1 MAVSVTATGKYRSLG
16 FKLMVPLLLAGS
28 LLAGLVAWL
37 NHRVVERRL
46 EEDGVKRGLSV
57 AHAVA
62 LAAANSSHAADLQRF
77 ILALGAEPEIDRI
90 VLASGTP
97 PRIIASTQADWVGL
111 PVDSSPSTYLRQ
123 FLSGKAP
130 PSGEFKTTDPAT
142 GDLVVAVAFN
152 GLAGTPALGRSRPI
166 PGGVSVRLNQAAM
179 LRQVRI
185 SSIELTLTLICG
197 MLGLVL
203 LGFQLLRTRVI
214 RPMHTIGDAVARG
227 HASER
232 LGMLAPLA
240 ADEIGELGRVLHSA
254 LSRAELDE
262 DRLQSVLAQVQEVIC
277 EVDREGRWS
286 FLSPAW
292 EQVTGY
298 SVAES
303 LGRPI
308 VELVLP
314 QDRHLPLEAI
324 QNCLTGAVPGP
335 ARATP
340 RMLHRSGAVRWVEG
354 VVTPRADGSFAGT
367 LRDVTEQKV
376 AADALRLQDE
386 FERGVLDA
394 MHAHVAVIGTD
405 GRIRA
410 VNRAWREFARANAPA
425 GGEHTPRTD
434 VGANYLGVCLT
445 PGESQS
451 EGALAATEGIVA
463 VLEGEVATFEM
474 EYPCDSP
481 TEQRWFQLNV
491 TPLGDPVV
499 GAVVAHMNIT
509 ERKRSE
515 EALRLAHDQLALHL
529 EHSPLA
535 IIEWDPEFRVLQWTG
550 SAERMFG
557 WKAEQVIGRRP
568 GQFAW
573 HVEDE
578 DRTAERTLARLAA
591 GETSHVAL
599 ETENYTASGGAIR
612 CRSWNTVVRDEEG
625 RPRSFFSIVQD
636 VTEHWQ
642 TQEALARS
650 EERFAL
656 AIQGTTDG
664 IWDWDIARGTV
675 WYSPRLKE
683 LLGYTDAEIPNQLDA
698 LGVFIHDE
706 DRAEYQSAIWRHL
719 KERTPYLA
727 TYRARHRH
735 GEWRWLED
743 RAQAIWGKD
752 GTPLRM
758 AGSTTDITARKQVE
772 AELQQS
778 IQELA
783 AAKERAEA
791 GTRAKSDFL
800 ATMSHEI
807 RTPMNGVLGMTS
819 LLLDT
824 PLSEEQAEY
833 AEAIRTSADALLTII
848 NDILDFSKVEAGKL
862 QIEVAPCDPRQAV
875 EEVLD
880 LLAPKAGEKG
890 LELAVV
896 FAPDVP
902 ERLLTDPGRLRQILL
917 NLAGNAIK
925 FTAQGE
931 VIIEAERR
939 TSPQGEWLALTVR
952 DTGIG
957 IPPEALGRLFGRFEQ
972 ADASTT
978 RKFGGTGLGLAISRR
993 LAELMG
999 GSLTVESSLGVGSAF
1014 TLLLPGRWVEAPAP
1028 KVPELPLEGV
1038 RILIVDD
1045 LELARHVLE
1054 RQLRSAGATVL
1065 AASGAVEGMRLLE
1078 REAAARAAIPVVIC
1092 DHVMPGTDGE
1102 QFASMVHGRFGAG
1115 SPRLIL
1121 TTSSG
1126 RTVLDPGRFSA
1137 ILGKP
1142 IPGRQLITE
1151 VRRALASGPG
1161 SMRQPGG
1168 TPGEHPA
1175 PTGPRVLLVED
1186 NVVNQKVAA
1195 KMLSKLGCRVE
1206 LAANGLEALDM
1217 TARFRFDLIFMDCL
1231 MPEMDGFE
1239 ATAAL
1244 RERWGDHPYAPIV
1257 AMTAN
1262 AMAGDRERCLNA
1274 GMDDYITKP
1283 VDLQTFEAILAAW
1296 IPSDQPTSRSQPHLP
1311 I

>member
-1 MAVSVTATGKYRSLG
+1 MTSTRPYRSLG
-16 FKLMVPLLLAGS
+16 FKLMVPVLVAGTV
-28 LLAGLVAWL
+28 LAGLVAWL
-37 NHRVVERRL
+37 NHRLVERRL
-46 EEDGVKRGLSV
+46 EEDGVKRGLAI

-62 LAAANSSHAADLQRF
+62 LAAANSSHAADLQRY
-77 ILALGAEPEIDRI
+77 ILALGSEPEIDRI
-90 VLASGTP
+90 VLATGIP
-97 PRIIASTQADWVGL
+97 PRIIASTRTEWVGL
-111 PVDSSPSTYLRQ
+111 PLDSSPSTHLRQ
-123 FLSGKAP
+123 YLAGGAP
-130 PSGEFKTTDPAT
+130 PAADLRTTDSAT
-142 GDLVVAVAFN
+142 GDLVVAVGFR
-152 GLAGTPALGRSRPI
+152 GLAGMPALGRSRPI
-166 PGGVSVRLNQAAM
+166 PGGVSVRLNQSA
-179 LRQVRI
+179 LLHQVRI
-185 SSIELTLTLICG
+185 ASIELTLTLICG

-214 RPMHTIGDAVARG
+214 RPLRVIGDAVARG
-227 HASER
+227 HAGER
-232 LGMLAPLA
+232 KETLSPLA
-240 ADEIGELGRVLHSA
+240 DDEIGELGQVLHSA

-262 DRLQSVLAQVQEVIC
+262 DRLQAVVAQVQEVIC
-277 EVDREGRWS
+277 EVDPEGRWS

-298 SVAES
+298 TVAES
-303 LGRPI
+303 LGRPM

-324 QNCLTGAVPGP
+324 RNCLTGAVPGP

-354 VVTPRADGSFAGT
+354 VVTPRADGSFAGA
-367 LRDVTEQKV
+367 LRDVTEQKE
-376 AADALRLQDE
+376 AADALRLQGE

-410 VNRAWREFARANAPA
+410 VNRAWREFARANAPE
-425 GGEHTPRTD
+425 GCGCTPRTD

-445 PGESQS
+445 PGEAES

-463 VLEGEVATFEM
+463 VLEGRAATFEM

-491 TPLGDPVV
+491 TPLGEPVV
-499 GAVVAHMNIT
+499 GAVVAHMNVT
-509 ERKRSE
+509 ERKQSE

-573 HVEDE
+573 HVEDA
-578 DRTAERTLARLAA
+578 DRTAERALARLAA

-599 ETENYTASGGAIR
+599 ETENYTASGDAIR
-612 CRSWNTVVRDEEG
+612 CRSWNTVVRDEKG

-656 AIQGTTDG
+656 AIEGTTDG
-664 IWDWDIARGTV
+664 IWDWDIARGTA

-698 LGVFIHDE
+698 LAGFIHPE
-706 DRAEYQSAIWRHL
+706 DLEEYQSAIWRHL

-727 TYRARHRH
+727 TYRARHRD

-743 RAQAIWGKD
+743 RAHAVWD
-752 GTPLRM
+752 EAGTPLRM

-772 AELQQS
+772 AALQQS
-778 IQELA
+778 VQELA
-783 AAKERAEA
+783 AAKDRAEA

-824 PLSEEQAEY
+824 PLNDEQAEY

-862 QIEVAPCDPRQAV
+862 QVEIAPCDPRQAV

-880 LLAPKAGEKG
+880 LLAPKADEKG

-925 FTAQGE
+925 FTAHGE
-931 VIIEAERR
+931 VILEAERR
-939 TSPQGEWLALTVR
+939 TAPNGEWLALTVR

-978 RKFGGTGLGLAISRR
+978 RRFGGTGLGLAISRR

-999 GSLTVESSLGVGSAF
+999 GSLTVESRLGVGSAF
-1014 TLLLPGRWVEAPAP
+1014 TLLLPARWVEGPEARA
-1028 KVPELPLEGV
+1028 PELPLDGV
-1038 RILIVDD
+1038 RILVVDD

-1054 RQLRSAGATVL
+1054 RQLRSAGATVF
-1065 AASGAVEGMRLLE
+1065 AAPGAAEGMRVLE
-1078 REAAARAAIPVVIC
+1078 REAEAGAAIPVVIC
-1092 DHVMPGTDGE
+1092 DHVMPGIDGE
-1102 QFASMVHGRFGAG
+1102 QFATMVHERFGAG

-1126 RTVLDPGRFSA
+1126 RTVLDPGQFSA

-1142 IPGRQLITE
+1142 IPGRQLVTE
-1151 VRRALASGPG
+1151 VRRALACGPG
-1161 SMRQPGG
+1161 IGRQPAG
-1168 TPGEHPA
+1168 TPAESPA
-1175 PTGPRVLLVED
+1175 PAGPRVLLVED

-1195 KMLSKLGCRVE
+1195 KMLGKLGCRVE

-1283 VDLQTFEAILAAW
+1283 VDLPTFQAMLAAW
-1296 IPSDQPTSRSQPHLP
+1296 ISSDHPTAHVEPHLP